1 MSTSPGWRHWEHG
14 MPKPVRIWDFFA
26 KRYAKQPIAD
36 EASYQEKLKLTQ
48 AYLRPDSE
56 VVEFGCGTGSTA
68 MVHAPRV
75 KHILATDLS
84 SKMLEIARTRADA
97 QGITNITFRQVAV
110 EDLEVPRESKDV
122 VMAHNILHLLEDK
135 EAAIAKAFAVL
146 RPGGV
151 FVTSTVCLSESAKG
165 FRLVAPLARFLGV
178 LVHFFTAEELEA
190 AFVAAGFEIHHS
202 YRPDLTKALFLV
214 GKKPD

>member
-1 MSTSPGWRHWEHG
+1 